1 MLYPD
6 SRDPIKQHLRALY
19 YEQQKLVERK
29 YLQFMVERLER
40 RTEVLVKEGTEDV
53 NYKQPQGKLV
63 RRNHS
68 FIYTSL

>member
-1 MLYPD
+1 M
-6 SRDPIKQHLRALY
+6 RI
-19 YEQQKLVERK
+19 ER
-29 YLQFMVERLER
+29 QE